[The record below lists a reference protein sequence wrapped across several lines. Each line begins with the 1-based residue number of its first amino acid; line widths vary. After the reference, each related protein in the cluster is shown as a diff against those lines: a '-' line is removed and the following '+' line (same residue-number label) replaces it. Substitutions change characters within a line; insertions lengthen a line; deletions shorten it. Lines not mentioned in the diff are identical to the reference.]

1 MKGFAASAVFL
12 ASALLAFLLGGLLP
26 DRVGAFFYSISLIIK
41 ECMIFALPLVIFS
54 LIFTSICRIG
64 VGSVKSLAIAI
75 PLIVGSNFINTLIAY
90 FLGASCVSAGL
101 ISSIDTI
108 SASSAASFAPLFCFF
123 LPKII
128 SNDIALISA
137 VVCGVA
143 YAVIAR
149 RDLGT
154 KLGASVRKAHEHLS
168 CFLNTFIKYFFK
180 VLVPLMP
187 LFIFGTVV
195 KLSRDG
201 IISQILSEYL
211 AVMLIFLI
219 SAYGYVFAQLFA
231 LSTGS
236 LKIYSNYLKNILPAA
251 ITGFGSMSSAAALPL
266 SIKAAEEN
274 SIDRDNARI
283 IAPCSVNIHL
293 IGDCFFIP
301 FIALVMLISFGKDLP
316 NFATYLIFAAHFVA
330 AKFAVAAVPG
340 GGILVMLPVLQKY
353 LEFNADMLGLIT
365 GLYVLFDPFIT
376 GCNVAG
382 NGSLAIAFDKLMR
395 LRK

>member
-1 MKGFAASAVFL
+1 VKGFITSAVFL
-12 ASALLAFLLGGLLP
+12 VAALLAFLLGGLLP
-26 DRVGAFFYSISLIIK
+26 DYVSAFFYSISLLIK

-75 PLIVGSNFINTLIAY
+75 PLIVGSNFANTLIAY
-90 FLGASCVSAGL
+90 FLGASCINAGL

-108 SASSAASFAPLFCFF
+108 SASGAASFAPLFCFL

-128 SNDIALISA
+128 SNDFALVSA
-137 VVCGVA
+137 VICGVV
-143 YAVIAR
+143 YAAIAR
-149 RDLGT
+149 RDLGAR
-154 KLGASVRKAHEHLS
+154 LDVNIRKAHEHFS
-168 CFLNTFIKYFFK
+168 RFLETFIRGFFK
-180 VLVPLMP
+180 VLAPLMP
-187 LFIFGTVV
+187 LFIFGTIV

-211 AVMLIFLI
+211 MIMAIFFI
-219 SAYGYVFAQLFA
+219 SAYGYVLAQLFI

-236 LKIYSNYLKNILPAA
+236 LKRCGNYLKNILPAV
-251 ITGFGSMSSAAALPL
+251 ITGFGAMSSAAALPL

-274 SIDRDNARI
+274 STNRDNARI

-293 IGDCFFIP
+293 VGDCFFIP

-316 NFATYLIFAAHFVA
+316 SFTTYLIFAAHFVA

-353 LEFNADMLGLIT
+353 LGFNADMLGLLT

-376 GCNVAG
+376 GCNVIG
-382 NGSLAIAFDKLMR
+382 NGSLAIAFDKLMK
-395 LRK
+395 LKK